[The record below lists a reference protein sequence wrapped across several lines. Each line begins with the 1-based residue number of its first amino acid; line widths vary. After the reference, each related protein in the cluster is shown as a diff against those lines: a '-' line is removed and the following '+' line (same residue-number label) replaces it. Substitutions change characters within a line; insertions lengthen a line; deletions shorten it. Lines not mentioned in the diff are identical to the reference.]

1 MAYLSRPAYLA
12 RSLLLLTHQPRN
24 VGGNDEESAMF
35 IRNSTKVEIGLLT
48 LLLLGLAMPVGQGAS
63 LNTADWSAFP
73 LVRSGM
79 QSQDEESRADS
90 AEPPR
95 QSGQKFDDILLETRV
110 KASLLE
116 DSLLSGLDIQVRGE
130 QGAVRISG
138 YVNTAQ
144 QASRAGRVAGRVSG
158 VRQLH
163 NDLLLRNW
171 TRPGVWQGGR
181 SHGNAL
187 SGRGGDPHQAMQLG
201 MAMLASYSPRDERL
215 WIAAFVASA
224 SAARGKLTRV
234 SAEESFGSLPTGGG
248 VAM

>member
-1 MAYLSRPAYLA
+1 
-12 RSLLLLTHQPRN
+12 
-24 VGGNDEESAMF
+24 MF
-35 IRNSTKVEIGLLT
+35 IRNRTKMEIGLMS

-63 LNTADWSAFP
+63 LNTADWSAIP
-73 LVRSGM
+73 LAREGT
-79 QSQDEESRADS
+79 QTRDEGIQADS
-90 AEPPR
+90 EAPPR
-95 QSGQKFDDILLETRV
+95 QNGQKFDDILLETRV

-116 DSLLSGLDIQVRGE
+116 DDILSGLDIQVRGE

-158 VRQLH
+158 VRKLH

-187 SGRGGDPHQAMQLG
+187 SGRGGDPRQAMQLG

-224 SAARGKLTRV
+224 SAAREKLTRV
-234 SAEESFGSLPTGGG
+234 STEESLGSLPTGDGM
-248 VAM
+248 AM